1 MPWLQRADCDV
12 VERRR
17 MVHLEL
23 ESMKQDRHWQLKLA
37 AARNGLALCGLAKG
51 TIIMLFC
58 LTAGEGKTL
67 E

>member
-12 VERRR
+12 VGKRG

-37 AARNGLALCGLAKG
+37 AARNGLALGGPAKG
-51 TIIMLFC
+51 AIIMLFC
-58 LTAGEGKTL
+58 LTTGEGKTL
-67 E
+67 G